1 MGTGSHRFAD
11 NGHPKVKERKISL
24 VKEGLFFCFK
34 VLEMFVSVSL
44 MVFKVMLRS
53 RIRGGN
59 ILEPDPN
66 IFIRMGNTF

>member
-11 NGHPKVKERKISL
+11 NGHPKEKEGIISL
-24 VKEGLFFCFK
+24 VKRGLFFCFI

-44 MVFKVMLRS
+44 MGFKVIFRS
-53 RIRGGN
+53 RIRGSN

-66 IFIRMGNTF
+66 IFVRMGNTF